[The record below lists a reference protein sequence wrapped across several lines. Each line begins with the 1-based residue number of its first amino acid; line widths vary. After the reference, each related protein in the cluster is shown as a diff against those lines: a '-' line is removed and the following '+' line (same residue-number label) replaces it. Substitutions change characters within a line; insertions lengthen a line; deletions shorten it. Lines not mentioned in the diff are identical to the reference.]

1 MLPHI
6 KGQIFVNVKL
16 EHSYLTMD
24 DNGSKSFYNFQN
36 LSPKKIIA
44 FDENENTLPEVDDK
58 RTKIHLHQTI
68 LSV

>member
-16 EHSYLTMD
+16 EDSYLTMD

-58 RTKIHLHQTI
+58 RTKIRLHQTI